1 MTSHPSLTDSAA
13 VDSANVGLG
22 IMVGRRFLAPL
33 IAAAALALVACEP
46 RIDVHGFMP
55 NEELVAR
62 IEPGAQSKFDVAA
75 ILGTPS
81 TVSTFDESTW
91 YYITQQSQ
99 TFAFLEPEIIDQRV
113 LVVRFNDA
121 DRVSSVNTYTLE
133 DGLIVDPV
141 SRQTPTAGNEF
152 TLLQQLFGN
161 IGRFSSPQQLQ

>member
-13 VDSANVGLG
+13 VDPEKLGLG

-33 IAAAALALVACEP
+33 IAASALAACEP

-55 NEELVAR
+55 NVELVAR
-62 IEPGAQSKFDVAA
+62 IAPGTQSKFDVAA